1 MTNYWKPMLAAKP
14 DPAELDAAIAALKYP
29 VLASPKLDGIRAMVQ
44 GGRLLSRS
52 LKPIPNLALQ
62 KLWGKKELEGLDG
75 EIIAGSPFG
84 EGVFD
89 RTRRV
94 VMARA
99 ASAEDAV
106 YHVFDSFTE
115 TTPFDDRYF
124 YDVCNRL
131 KRVGGERL
139 RTVPVE
145 QVLIKNQKALLA
157 YEQKYLQKGYEGI
170 CVRDPSGAYK
180 QGRSTLKEGGLV
192 AIKRFVDAEAVVL
205 FAYEQQENTNEKT
218 MDALGHS
225 KRSAHKA
232 GKMGKDTLG
241 GFTVTMTMVQEP
253 CAISTRKIVLQN
265 LLKDPRALK
274 FNIGTGVGLTD
285 AVRKEL
291 WAKRKSLPGK
301 IVKFRYQ
308 KIGTMEAPR
317 LPIWLGFRD
326 GRDI

>member
-1 MTNYWKPMLAAKP
+1 MTKLWKPMLAAKP
-14 DPAELDAAIAALKYP
+14 DPAELDAAIVALKYP
-29 VLASPKLDGIRAMVQ
+29 VLASPKLDGIRATVQ
-44 GGRLLSRS
+44 GGCLLSRS

-75 EIIAGSPFG
+75 EIIVGSPFG
-84 EGVFD
+84 EAVFD

-99 ASAEDAV
+99 ASAEGAV
-106 YHVFDSFTE
+106 YHVFDRQGAE
-115 TTPFDDRYF
+115 PFQQRF
-124 YDVCNRL
+124 ISIMQQL
-131 KRVGGERL
+131 SAKTRVEL
-139 RTVPVE
+139 VPHIPVT
-145 QVLIKNQKALLA
+145 NQKALLA
-157 YEQKYLQKGYEGI
+157 YEQKCLQKGYEGI

-180 QGRSTLKEGGLV
+180 QGRSTLHEGGLV
-192 AIKRFVDAEAVVL
+192 AVKRFVDAEAVVL
-205 FAYEQQENTNEKT
+205 SVYEQQENTNEKT

-225 KRSAHKA
+225 KRSARKA
-232 GKMGKDTLG
+232 GKVGKDTLG
-241 GFTVTMTMVQEP
+241 GFTVVM
-253 CAISTRKIVLQN
+253 L
-265 LLKDPRALK
+265 PRCRCHGIILPNSPALK
-274 FNIGTGVGLTD
+274 PCTHSFNIGTGVGLTD

-326 GRDI
+326 KADM

>member
-1 MTNYWKPMLAAKP
+1 MLAAKP
-14 DPAELDAAIAALKYP
+14 DPAELDAAIANLKYP
-29 VLASPKLDGIRAMVQ
+29 VLASPKLDGIRATVQ
-44 GGRLLSRS
+44 NGKLLSRS
-52 LKPIPNLALQ
+52 LKPIPNLEMQ
-62 KLWGKKELEGLDG
+62 KLWGRKELEGLDG
-75 EIIAGSPFG
+75 EIIVGSPFG

-99 ASAEDAV
+99 ASAESAV
-106 YHVFDSFTE
+106 YHVFDSYCGVE
-115 TTPFDDRYF
+115 PFAIRVQNASM
-124 YDVCNRL
+124 VCDQKGYMNL
-131 KRVGGERL
+131 AGNVSDKERFL
-139 RTVPVE
+139 HPLE

-157 YEQKYLQKGYEGI
+157 YEQKCLQKGYEGI

-180 QGRSTLKEGGLV
+180 QGRSTLREGGLV

-205 FAYEQQENTNEKT
+205 SVYEQQENTNEKAI
-218 MDALGHS
+218 DALGHS

-232 GKMGKDTLG
+232 GKVGKDTLG
-241 GFTVTMTMVQEP
+241 GFTVTMNVSASKSIT
-253 CAISTRKIVLQN
+253 
-265 LLKDPRALK
+265 

-285 AVRKEL
+285 AYRKEL
-291 WAKRKSLPGK
+291 WAKHKTLPGK

-326 GRDI
+326 KADM